1 MVGPL
6 DYYTNQNVNDMTKLI
21 KLSMLLESRGI
32 GSSITD
38 KLICLAAESS
48 GQNVTVF
55 SGIVKML
62 PASAPLDIQRD
73 VLEKRSELI
82 PIVPEKL
89 HITLLH
95 QSAAKPLKGKEIPQ
109 YEGDITYGDCY
120 LAKRGEQVSAFVV
133 INEQDE
139 LRNYVESFG
148 VGVEPTRIY
157 HISLANLTGNPGD
170 SVGHT
175 EATPIKLEDCELIG

>member
-82 PIVPEKL
+82 PIVPETL

-95 QSAAKPLKGKEIPQ
+95 QSAAKTL
-109 YEGDITYGDCY
+109 
-120 LAKRGEQVSAFVV
+120 
-133 INEQDE
+133 
-139 LRNYVESFG
+139 
-148 VGVEPTRIY
+148 
-157 HISLANLTGNPGD
+157 
-170 SVGHT
+170 
-175 EATPIKLEDCELIG
+175 